1 MARRLIAKMP
11 RKIEVGKKILPV
23 KSFNFTMAQKI
34 NEHTLFQ
41 GENFPGKEV
50 AQLQL
55 LLQGS
60 YEENDQLKKQ
70 LGFLAE
76 TIRGMPRRDKE
87 EFVMKLL
94 AMNKKVLEMDNEI
107 SKLRSQ
113 NKVLRLRL
121 GEEA

>member
-1 MARRLIAKMP
+1 MP
-11 RKIEVGKKILPV
+11 RKIEIGSNKKILPV
-23 KSFNFTMAQKI
+23 TSMNFAMTHKI

-76 TIRGMPRRDKE
+76 TIRGMPKRDKE
-87 EFVMKLL
+87 DFVMKLL
-94 AMNKKVLEMDNEI
+94 AMNKKIMEMDNEI

-113 NKVLRLRL
+113 NKTLHLRL

>member
-1 MARRLIAKMP
+1 MP
-11 RKIEVGKKILPV
+11 RKIEIGSNKKILPV
-23 KSFNFTMAQKI
+23 TSMNFAMTHKI

-94 AMNKKVLEMDNEI
+94 AMNKKILEMDNEI

-113 NKVLRLRL
+113 NKVLRQRL
-121 GEEA
+121 GEEI